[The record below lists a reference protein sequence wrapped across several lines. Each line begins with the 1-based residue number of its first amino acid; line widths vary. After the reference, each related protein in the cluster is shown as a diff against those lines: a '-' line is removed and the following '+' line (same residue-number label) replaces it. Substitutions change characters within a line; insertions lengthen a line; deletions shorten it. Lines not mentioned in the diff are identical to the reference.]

1 VILNSVGKKGEGWII
16 RQKSMVKTK
25 GKSGQMPGHPSVIVA
40 NEINKHKNRAS
51 DMMLE
56 HLFFSFY
63 ANTIAIVIL

>member
-1 VILNSVGKKGEGWII
+1 
-16 RQKSMVKTK
+16 MVKTK